1 MEQALRVLIVDD
13 DEVDRISVQ
22 RAFKQT
28 DLQISFTEAKDYAE
42 AIETLGNQTFDCIF
56 VDYQLPDRDGLAL
69 VQAIQQLEIKSPI
82 VVLTGQGDEQIAVQ
96 LMKSGATDYLSKS
109 QISPETLPQVLRNAI
124 RIYEAVTAA
133 ALANQRL
140 LENHAL
146 LVRKNQELRRLER
159 QQQDFI
165 AHLTHDLKT
174 PIVAADLMLKLFHKE
189 AFCPL
194 SSDMHTA
201 VTAMIRSNQN
211 LLDIVNTLLQVH
223 CYESGA
229 KELTFMICDLWEIA
243 QEVIAELK
251 PLADEKGIG
260 LKLSAIE
267 QELELIDRL
276 KIMGDCLELRRM
288 LTNLIGNSIKF
299 TDMGAVELHIG
310 LAPASSSEDNNAD
323 ACVIVQVKDSGI
335 GMSQTEQE
343 TLFQRFRKGN
353 HRQSGS
359 GLGLHLVHR
368 IVTVHQGT
376 ILVNS
381 EPEQGSV
388 FTIRL
393 PAYTKDAQST

>member
-13 DEVDRISVQ
+13 DEVDRISVR
-22 RAFKQT
+22 RALKQP
-28 DLQISFTEAKDYAE
+28 DLQICFTEAKDYTE
-42 AIETLGNQTFDCIF
+42 AIETLENQTFDCIF
-56 VDYQLPDRDGLAL
+56 VDYQLPGQDGLAL
-69 VQAIQQLEIKSPI
+69 VQAIRQLEIKAPI

-109 QISPETLPQVLRNAI
+109 QVSPQTLPKVLHNAI

-146 LVRKNQELRRLER
+146 LVRKNQELRRFER

-174 PIVAADLMLKLFHKE
+174 PIVAADLMLKLFRKE

-194 SSDMHTA
+194 SSDMHKA
-201 VTAMIRSNQN
+201 IAAMIRSNQN

-243 QEVIAELK
+243 QEVIIELQ

-276 KIMGDCLELRRM
+276 KVMGDCLELRRM

-310 LAPASSSEDNNAD
+310 LAPISFSEDTDAD
-323 ACVIVQVKDSGI
+323 TWVIVQVKDSGI
-335 GMSQTEQE
+335 GMSQAEQE

>member
-109 QISPETLPQVLRNAI
+109 QISPETLPQLLRNAI

-133 ALANQRL
+133 TLANQRL

-251 PLADEKGIG
+251 PLADEKGIS
-260 LKLSAIE
+260 LKLIAIE

-310 LAPASSSEDNNAD
+310 LAPASSSQDTDAD
-323 ACVIVQVKDSGI
+323 AWVIVQVKDSGI

-343 TLFQRFRKGN
+343 TLFQRFRKGS